1 MNPQLFLIFSV
12 VFVTL
17 DLLWIQYFSTIIGP
31 MIEKIQGS
39 PIQMNMIGAILAYVT
54 MLISYTY
61 LAYDGDKPNYFK
73 ALILGFAIYGTYE
86 FTNLALLKNWFIF
99 TAIIDT
105 TWGTILFALTTLIVY
120 KIKKL
125 LHF

>member
-61 LAYDGDKPNYFK
+61 
-73 ALILGFAIYGTYE
+73 
-86 FTNLALLKNWFIF
+86 
-99 TAIIDT
+99 
-105 TWGTILFALTTLIVY
+105 
-120 KIKKL
+120 
-125 LHF
+125 

>member
-17 DLLWIQYFSTIIGP
+17 DLLWIQYFSTIISP

-39 PIQMNMIGAILAYVT
+39 PIQFNYIGAILAYVT

-73 ALILGFAIYGTYE
+73 ALILGFALYGTYE
-86 FTNLALLKNWFIF
+86 FTNYTTFKDWDPRVLAIDISWGMTVSVLSVFI
-99 TAIIDT
+99 TN
-105 TWGTILFALTTLIVY
+105 LIY
-120 KIKKL
+120 NFIN
-125 LHF
+125 

>member
-86 FTNLALLKNWFIF
+86 FTNLATIKNWDPRVLAIDISWGMTVSVLSVFI
-99 TAIIDT
+99 TN
-105 TWGTILFALTTLIVY
+105 LIY
-120 KIKKL
+120 NFIN
-125 LHF
+125 